1 MNEQRKSC
9 FAVLATLASRSPRRL
24 VVAWPVA
31 TAVGKRDVAS
41 ELNAARPSTFALWQ
55 AWKQC
60 VGNRASSMLVFG
72 TIALLDGHK
81 VSESCVVTP
90 LLPRLPTAMLVKC
103 FGAKHGQTSL
113 NAESWM
119 AFHCNFQRLAQCC

>member
-9 FAVLATLASRSPRRL
+9 FAVLATLASRSPWRL

-55 AWKQC
+55 TWKQC

-72 TIALLDGHK
+72 TIALLDMGAR
-81 VSESCVVTP
+81 C
-90 LLPRLPTAMLVKC
+90 PRAVLSHPC
-103 FGAKHGQTSL
+103 FPG
-113 NAESWM
+113 
-119 AFHCNFQRLAQCC
+119 CRL